1 MDQLAGARGGV
12 DIHADPAVRAL
23 SLGSPE
29 GSNVSLIG
37 ILADVLPLAVAK
49 MIAPTI
55 VPIPIALL
63 VGRHGRAKAAAFA
76 FGWFLGPIVM
86 GNVFFL
92 LIAAFALPGEAAS
105 TVAYALTLAL
115 GLLCLILTFHAWR
128 VSASLIPTGRTPDA
142 PTWSQTVDS
151 FSARRSFVDGALLS
165 ASGFKG
171 NALLLGTLVAI
182 AQAGLDIV
190 EAELALGLFAAIG
203 TLLIGAPA
211 AIALSLGKRAD
222 STLAGMRT
230 WLDAHGQAVVLG
242 TLLVLGVWLVGKGLS
257 GLLR

>member
-1 MDQLAGARGGV
+1 M
-12 DIHADPAVRAL
+12 
-23 SLGSPE
+23 
-29 GSNVSLIG
+29 SLIA

-55 VPIPIALL
+55 VPIPIAL
-63 VGRHGRAKAAAFA
+63 VIGRHGRAKAAAFA
-76 FGWFLGPIVM
+76 LGWFLSPIVM

-92 LIAAFALPGEAAS
+92 VIAAFALPGEAAS
-105 TVAYALTLAL
+105 TVAHALTLAL
-115 GLLCLILTFHAWR
+115 GLLCLILTFQAWR
-128 VSASLIPTGRTPDA
+128 VSASLVPMGHTPGA

-151 FSARRSFVDGALLS
+151 FSTRRSFVDGALLS

-171 NALLLGTLVAI
+171 NALLLGTLMAI
-182 AQAGLDIV
+182 AQSGLDIV
-190 EAELALGLFAAIG
+190 EAELALVLYAAIG

-211 AIALSLGKRAD
+211 AIAIGFGKRSEAV
-222 STLAGMRT
+222 LAGMRT
-230 WLDAHGQAVVLG
+230 WLDAHGHAVVLG